1 MRPYSKA
8 IRNRFWSLAVFPFL
22 VLSFFLIQEGAAFAQ
37 KVATL
42 SKVQGN
48 VRIFESGSN
57 RGKKG
62 RDGMALFVQ
71 SRIQAIGANSRADII
86 YIRGDVVR
94 VMPDSDVTLG
104 DTLLEEKKSVTKIKL
119 AAGKIFNVVN
129 KLTEGSVY
137 EVQTRTATAGVKGTT
152 WSAETSAR
160 SDTFMV
166 KEGTVEVDAAQK
178 KVLVADLKKSTV
190 QGGQAPGAPQD
201 LSPEEI
207 AMFDILDDLRES
219 IKTDI
224 KEEVMESIKED
235 IIQDAIESDMGM
247 DMH

>member
-1 MRPYSKA
+1 MRPHSKA
-8 IRNRFWSLAVFPFL
+8 IRNRFWFLAVFPFL

-37 KVATL
+37 KAATL

-48 VRIFESGSN
+48 VRVFEAGSN

-62 RDGMALFVQ
+62 RDGMALFVN
-71 SRIQAIGANSRADII
+71 SRITAVGGDSRADIV
-86 YIRGDVVR
+86 YTRGDVVR
-94 VMPDSDVTLG
+94 VLPGTDITLG
-104 DTLLEEKKSVTKIKL
+104 DTSLEENKSVTKIKL

-129 KLTEGSVY
+129 KLTEGSTY
-137 EVQTRTATAGVKGTT
+137 EVQTRTATAGVKGTV
-152 WSAETSAR
+152 WSAETGSQ
-160 SDTFMV
+160 DTFMV
-166 KEGTVEVDAAQK
+166 KEGKVEVDAAQQ

-190 QGGQAPGAPQD
+190 QDGQAPGAPQD
-201 LSPEEI
+201 LTPEEI
-207 AMFDILDDLRES
+207 AMFDILDDLLES

-235 IIQDAIESDMGM
+235 IIQNAIENEMDM

>member
-1 MRPYSKA
+1 MRPHSKA
-8 IRNRFWSLAVFPFL
+8 IRNQFWSLAVFPFL
-22 VLSFFLIQEGAAFAQ
+22 VLSFFLIQEGAAYAQ

-42 SKVQGN
+42 SKVKGN
-48 VRIFESGSN
+48 VRVFESGSN

-71 SRIQAIGANSRADII
+71 SKIKTMGADAMADIV
-86 YIRGDVVR
+86 YIKGDVVR
-94 VMPDSDVTLG
+94 VMPQTEVTLG
-104 DTLLEEKKSVTKIKL
+104 TTVQDEDKSTTKLSL

-129 KLTEGSVY
+129 KLTEGSTY
-137 EVQTRTATAGVKGTT
+137 EVQTRTATAGVKGTVF
-152 WSAETSAR
+152 SGETDGQK
-160 SDTFMV
+160 DTFMV
-166 KEGTVEVDAAQK
+166 KEGKVEVDAARQ

-190 QGGQAPGAPQD
+190 QGGQGPGEPQD

-207 AMFDILDDLRES
+207 AMFDVLDDLFES

-224 KEEVMESIKED
+224 REEVQESIKED
-235 IIQDAIESDMGM
+235 IIQNAIENDMEM

>member
-8 IRNRFWSLAVFPFL
+8 IRNRFWSFTVFPFL
-22 VLSFFLIQEGAAFAQ
+22 VLSFFLIQEGVALAQ
-37 KVATL
+37 KAATL

-48 VRIFESGSN
+48 VRVFEAGSN

-62 RDGMALFVQ
+62 RDGMALFVN
-71 SRIQAIGANSRADII
+71 STIKTLGANSRADII

-94 VMPDSDVTLG
+94 VMPNTDVTLG
-104 DTLLEEKKSVTKIKL
+104 DTRLEEDKSTTKLKL

-129 KLTEGSVY
+129 KLTEGSTY
-137 EVQTRTATAGVKGTT
+137 EVQTRTATAGVKGTV
-152 WSAETSAR
+152 WSAETASQ
-160 SDTFMV
+160 DTFMV
-166 KEGTVEVDAAQK
+166 KEGKVEVDAAQQ

-190 QGGQAPGAPQD
+190 QGGQPPGDPQD

-207 AMFDILDDLRES
+207 AMFDILDDLLES

-224 KEEVMESIKED
+224 KEEIQESIKED
-235 IIQDAIESDMGM
+235 IIQNAIENEMDM